1 MFCSIVREV
10 VEMAKK
16 KFKQA
21 EVNIGMVG
29 HVDHGKTTLT
39 KALTGIWA
47 DTHSEEL
54 RRGITIKIGFADA
67 EIRKC
72 PSCGKY
78 STSPKCPYCG
88 AETEFERRVSFID
101 APGHEAL
108 MTTMLAGA
116 SLMDGAILVI
126 AANEPCPKPQTR
138 EHLMALQIVGNRNII
153 IAQNKIELVDKE
165 RALENY
171 REIKEF
177 VKGTVAENAPIIPIS
192 ALHGANVDVLMKA
205 IEEVIPTRK
214 RDPRKSPRMLV
225 LRSFDVNK
233 PGTTPERLIGG
244 VLGGSIIQGKL
255 KVGDEIEIRPGIPY
269 EEHGRIRYEPITTE
283 IVSLQAG
290 GKFVDEA
297 FPGGLVGVGTKLDP
311 YLTKGDLMAG
321 NVVGKPG
328 KLPPVWNELR
338 LEVHLLDRVVGTEEE
353 LKVEPIKRREMLLL
367 NVGTAR
373 TVGLVTNL
381 GKDEVEIKLQIPICA
396 EPGDRVAI
404 SRQVGSR
411 WRLIGYGLI
420 KG

>member
-1 MFCSIVREV
+1 
-10 VEMAKK
+10 MAKK

-177 VKGTVAENAPIIPIS
+177 VKGTVAENAPIIPTS

>member
-1 MFCSIVREV
+1 
-10 VEMAKK
+10 MAKK

>member
-1 MFCSIVREV
+1 
-10 VEMAKK
+10 MAKK
-16 KFKQA
+16 KEFRQA

-39 KALTGIWA
+39 RALTGIWT
-47 DTHSEEL
+47 DTHSEEM

-72 PSCGKY
+72 PSCGRY
-78 STSPKCPYCG
+78 SNSPVCPYCG

-116 SLMDGAILVI
+116 SLMDGAVLVI
-126 AANEPCPKPQTR
+126 AANEGVMPQTR
-138 EHLMALQIVGNRNII
+138 EHLMALQIVGNRNVV
-153 IAQNKIELVDKE
+153 IALNKIELVE
-165 RALENY
+165 RETILQRY

-177 VKGTVAENAPIIPIS
+177 ISGTVAENAPIIPIS
-192 ALHGANVDVLMKA
+192 ALHGANVDVLLSA
-205 IEEVIPTRK
+205 IEEIIPTPKHDLRK
-214 RDPRKSPRMLV
+214 APKMLV

-233 PGTTPERLIGG
+233 PGTPPEKLIGG
-244 VLGGSIIQGKL
+244 VIGGSIVQGKL
-255 KVGDEIEIRPGIPY
+255 KVGDEIEIRPGVPY
-269 EEHGRIRYEPITTE
+269 EDHGRIKYEPITTE

-290 GKFVDEA
+290 GRFVDKA
-297 FPGGLVGVGTKLDP
+297 YPGGLVGVGTTLDP
-311 YLTKGDLMAG
+311 FLTKGDLMAG

-328 KLPPVWNELR
+328 KLPPVRGDLR
-338 LEVHLLDRVVGTEEE
+338 IEVHLLDRVVGTEEE
-353 LKVEPIKRREMLLL
+353 LRVDPIKKREVLLL

-373 TVGLVTNL
+373 TMGLVTGL
-381 GKDEVEIKLQIPICA
+381 GKDEVEMKLQIPICA
-396 EPGDRVAI
+396 ENGDRVAI

-420 KG
+420 RD

>member
-1 MFCSIVREV
+1 
-10 VEMAKK
+10 MAKK

-214 RDPRKSPRMLV
+214 RNPRKSPRMLV

-338 LEVHLLDRVVGTEEE
+338 LDVHLLDRVVGTEEE

>member
-1 MFCSIVREV
+1 
-10 VEMAKK
+10 MAR

-39 KALTGIWA
+39 KALTGIWT

-72 PSCGKY
+72 PKCGRY
-78 STSPKCPYCG
+78 STSPVCPYCG

-116 SLMDGAILVI
+116 SLMDGAVLVI
-126 AANEPCPKPQTR
+126 AANEGVMPQTR
-138 EHLMALQIVGNRNII
+138 EHLMALQIVGNRNIV
-153 IAQNKIELVDKE
+153 IALNKIELVD
-165 RALENY
+165 
-171 REIKEF
+171 RETVMKRYEEVKEF
-177 VKGTVAENAPIIPIS
+177 ITGTVAENAPIIPIS
-192 ALHGANVDVLMKA
+192 ALHGANVDVLLAA
-205 IEEVIPTRK
+205 IEKFIPTPE
-214 RDPRKSPRMLV
+214 RDPNKPPKMLV

-233 PGTTPERLIGG
+233 PGTPPEKLIGG
-244 VLGGSIIQGKL
+244 VIGGSIVQGKL
-255 KVGDEIEIRPGIPY
+255 KVGDEIEIRPGVPY
-269 EEHGRIRYEPITTE
+269 EEHGRIKYEPITTE

-290 GKFVDEA
+290 GRFVEEA
-297 FPGGLVGVGTKLDP
+297 YPGGLVGVGTKLDP

-328 KLPPVWNELR
+328 KLPPVWEELR
-338 LEVHLLDRVVGTEEE
+338 LEVHLLERVVGTEEE
-353 LKVEPIKRREMLLL
+353 LRVEPIKRKEVLLL

-373 TVGLVTNL
+373 TMGLVTGL
-381 GKDEVEIKLQIPICA
+381 GKDEIELKLQIPVCA
-396 EPGDRVAI
+396 EVGDRVAI

-411 WRLIGYGLI
+411 WRLIGYGFI
-420 KG
+420 KE

>member
-1 MFCSIVREV
+1 MS
-10 VEMAKK
+10 KK

-39 KALTGIWA
+39 RALTGIWT

-72 PSCGKY
+72 PNCGKY
-78 STSPKCPYCG
+78 STSPVCPYCG
-88 AETEFERRVSFID
+88 HETEFERRVSFID
-101 APGHEAL
+101 SPGHEAL

-126 AANEPCPKPQTR
+126 AANEPCPKPQTK
-138 EHLMALQIVGNRNII
+138 EHLMALQIIGNRNII
-153 IAQNKIELVDKE
+153 IVQNKIELVTKE
-165 RALENY
+165 QVLENY
-171 REIKEF
+171 KQIKEF

-192 ALHGANVDVLMKA
+192 ALHGANIDILIKA
-205 IEEVIPTRK
+205 IEDFIPTPE
-214 RDPRKSPRMLV
+214 RDPNKPPKMLV

-233 PGTTPERLIGG
+233 PGTPPEKLVGG
-244 VLGGSIIQGKL
+244 VIGGSIIQGKL
-255 KVGDEIEIRPGIPY
+255 RVGDEIEIRPGVPY
-269 EEHGRIRYEPITTE
+269 EEHGRIRYEPIVTE

-290 GKFVDEA
+290 GRFVDEA
-297 FPGGLVGVGTKLDP
+297 YPGGLVGIGTKLDP
-311 YLTKGDLMAG
+311 FLTKNDLMAG

-328 KLPPVWNELR
+328 KLPPVWDTLR
-338 LEVHLLDRVVGTEEE
+338 IEVHLLDRVVGTEEE
-353 LKVEPIKRREMLLL
+353 LKVEPIKKREVLLL

-373 TVGLVTNL
+373 TMGLVTGL
-381 GKDEVEIKLQIPICA
+381 GKDEIELKLQIPICA
-396 EPGDRVAI
+396 EVGERVAI

-420 KG
+420 KE

>member
-1 MFCSIVREV
+1 
-10 VEMAKK
+10 MAKK
-16 KFKQA
+16 KEFMQA

-72 PSCGKY
+72 PACGRY

-126 AANEPCPKPQTR
+126 AANEGIMPQTR

-153 IAQNKIELVDKE
+153 IAQNKIELVSKE
-165 RALENY
+165 KAIENY

-177 VKGTVAENAPIIPIS
+177 IKGTVAENAPIIPIS
-192 ALHGANVDVLMKA
+192 ALHGANVDVLTKA
-205 IEEVIPTRK
+205 IEEFIPTPK
-214 RDPRKSPRMLV
+214 RDPNKSPRMLV

-233 PGTTPERLIGG
+233 PGTKPEKLIGG
-244 VLGGSIIQGKL
+244 VLGGSIVQGKL
-255 KVGDEIEIRPGIPY
+255 SMGDEIEIRPGVPY
-269 EEHGRIRYEPITTE
+269 EDHGRIKYEPITTE

-290 GKFVDEA
+290 GRFVEEA
-297 FPGGLVGVGTKLDP
+297 YPGGLVGVGTKLDP

-321 NVVGKPG
+321 NVVGRPG
-328 KLPPVWNELR
+328 ELPPVWEDIR
-338 LEVHLLDRVVGTEEE
+338 LEVHLLERVVGTEEE
-353 LKVEPIKRREMLLL
+353 LRVEPIKRREMLLL

-381 GKDEVEIKLQIPICA
+381 ARGEVEIKLQIPICA

-420 KG
+420 KE

>member
-1 MFCSIVREV
+1 MS
-10 VEMAKK
+10 KK

-39 KALTGIWA
+39 RALTGIWT

-72 PSCGKY
+72 PDCGKY
-78 STSPKCPYCG
+78 STSPVCPYCG
-88 AETEFERRVSFID
+88 HETDFERRVSFID
-101 APGHEAL
+101 SPGHEAL

-126 AANEPCPKPQTR
+126 AANEPCPKPQTK
-138 EHLMALQIVGNRNII
+138 EHLMALQIIGNRNIVI
-153 IAQNKIELVDKE
+153 VQNKIELVTKE
-165 RALENY
+165 QVLENY
-171 REIKEF
+171 RQIKEF

-192 ALHGANVDVLMKA
+192 ALHGANIDVLIRA
-205 IEEVIPTRK
+205 IEDFIPTPE
-214 RDPRKSPRMLV
+214 RDPNKPPKMLV

-233 PGTTPERLIGG
+233 PGTPPEKIVGG
-244 VLGGSIIQGKL
+244 VIGGSIIQGRL
-255 KVGDEIEIRPGIPY
+255 RVGDEIEIRPGVPY
-269 EEHGRIRYEPITTE
+269 EEHGRIRYEPIVTE

-290 GKFVDEA
+290 GRFVDEA
-297 FPGGLVGVGTKLDP
+297 HPGGLVGVGTKLDP
-311 YLTKGDLMAG
+311 FLTKNDLMAG

-328 KLPPVWNELR
+328 KLPPVWDTLR
-338 LEVHLLDRVVGTEEE
+338 VESHLLDRVVGTEEE
-353 LKVEPIKRREMLLL
+353 LKVEPIKKREVLLL

-373 TVGLVTNL
+373 TMGLVTGL
-381 GKDEVEIKLQIPICA
+381 GKDEIELKLQIPVCA
-396 EPGDRVAI
+396 EVGERVAI

>member
-1 MFCSIVREV
+1 MS
-10 VEMAKK
+10 KK

-39 KALTGIWA
+39 RALTGIWT

-72 PSCGKY
+72 PNCEKY
-78 STSPKCPYCG
+78 STSPVCPYCG
-88 AETEFERRVSFID
+88 HETEFERRVSFID
-101 APGHEAL
+101 SPGHEAL

-126 AANEPCPKPQTR
+126 AANEPCPKPQTK
-138 EHLMALQIVGNRNII
+138 EHLMALQIIGNRNII
-153 IAQNKIELVDKE
+153 IVQNKIELVTKE
-165 RALENY
+165 QVLENY
-171 REIKEF
+171 KQIKEF

-192 ALHGANVDVLMKA
+192 ALHGANIDILIKA
-205 IEEVIPTRK
+205 IEDFIPTPE
-214 RDPRKSPRMLV
+214 RDPNKPPKMLV

-233 PGTTPERLIGG
+233 PGTPPEKLVGG
-244 VLGGSIIQGKL
+244 VIGGSIIQGKL
-255 KVGDEIEIRPGIPY
+255 RVGDEIEIRPGVPY
-269 EEHGRIRYEPITTE
+269 EEHGRIRYEPIVTE

-290 GKFVDEA
+290 GRFVDEA
-297 FPGGLVGVGTKLDP
+297 YPGGLVGVGTKLDP
-311 YLTKGDLMAG
+311 FLTKNDLMAG

-328 KLPPVWNELR
+328 KLPPMWDTLR
-338 LEVHLLDRVVGTEEE
+338 IEVHLLDRVVGTEEE
-353 LKVEPIKRREMLLL
+353 LKVEPIKKREVLLL

-373 TVGLVTNL
+373 TMGLVTGL
-381 GKDEVEIKLQIPICA
+381 GKDEIELKLQIPICA
-396 EPGDRVAI
+396 EVGERVAI

-420 KG
+420 KE

>member
-1 MFCSIVREV
+1 
-10 VEMAKK
+10 MAKK
-16 KFKQA
+16 KEFRQA

-39 KALTGIWA
+39 KALTGIWT

-72 PSCGKY
+72 PSCGRY
-78 STSPKCPYCG
+78 SNSPVCPYCG

-116 SLMDGAILVI
+116 SLMDGAVLVI
-126 AANEPCPKPQTR
+126 AANEGVMPQTR
-138 EHLMALQIVGNRNII
+138 EHLMALQIVGNRNIV
-153 IAQNKIELVDKE
+153 IALNKIELVDREKVIE
-165 RALENY
+165 RY
-171 REIKEF
+171 HEIKEF

-192 ALHGANVDVLMKA
+192 ALHGANVDVLLHA
-205 IEEVIPTRK
+205 IEEFIPTPEHDLNK
-214 RDPRKSPRMLV
+214 PPKMLV

-233 PGTTPERLIGG
+233 PGTKPEKLVGG
-244 VLGGSIIQGKL
+244 VIGGSIIQGKL
-255 KVGDEIEIRPGIPY
+255 KVGDEIEIRPGVPY
-269 EEHGRIRYEPITTE
+269 EDHGRIKYEPITTE

-290 GKFVDEA
+290 GRFVDEA
-297 FPGGLVGVGTKLDP
+297 YPGGLVGVGTKLDP
-311 YLTKGDLMAG
+311 FLTKGDLMAG

-328 KLPPVWNELR
+328 QLPPVWDDIT
-338 LEVHLLDRVVGTEEE
+338 LEVHLLERVVGTEEE
-353 LKVEPIKRREMLLL
+353 LKVEPIKRREVLLL

-373 TVGLVTNL
+373 TMGLVTGL
-381 GKDEVEIKLQIPICA
+381 GKDEVELKLQIPVCA
-396 EPGDRVAI
+396 EVGDRVAI

-411 WRLIGYGLI
+411 WRLIGYGFI
-420 KG
+420 RE

>member
-1 MFCSIVREV
+1 MT
-10 VEMAKK
+10 KK
-16 KFKQA
+16 KLGQA

-39 KALTGIWA
+39 RALTGIWT

-72 PSCGKY
+72 PQCGKY
-78 STSPKCPYCG
+78 SNSPVCPYCG
-88 AETEFERRVSFID
+88 TETRFERRVSFID

-116 SLMDGAILVI
+116 ALMDGAILVI
-126 AANEPCPKPQTR
+126 AANEGVMPQTR

-153 IAQNKIELVDKE
+153 ITLNKIELVSKE
-165 RALENY
+165 KAIQRY
-171 REIKEF
+171 HEIKEF

-192 ALHGANVDVLMKA
+192 ALHGSNVDILLAA
-205 IEEVIPTRK
+205 IEEFIPTPK
-214 RDPRKSPRMLV
+214 RDARKAPKMLV

-233 PGTTPERLIGG
+233 PGTSPEKLVGG
-244 VLGGSIIQGKL
+244 VIGGSIIQGKL
-255 KVGDEIEIRPGIPY
+255 TVGEEIEIRPGVPY
-269 EEHGRIRYEPITTE
+269 EEHGRIKYEPITTE

-290 GKFVDEA
+290 GRFVNEA
-297 FPGGLVGVGTKLDP
+297 YPGGLVGVGTKLDP
-311 YLTKGDLMAG
+311 FLTKGDLMAG
-321 NVVGKPG
+321 NVVGRPG
-328 KLPPVWNELR
+328 HLPPVWGDLR
-338 LEVHLLDRVVGTEEE
+338 LEVHLLERVVGTEEE
-353 LKVEPIKRREMLLL
+353 LKVEPIKRREVLLL

-373 TVGLVTNL
+373 TMGLVTGL
-381 GKDEVEIKLQIPICA
+381 GKDEIELKLQLPICA

-411 WRLIGYGLI
+411 WRLIGYGFI
-420 KG
+420 KE

>member
-1 MFCSIVREV
+1 
-10 VEMAKK
+10 MAKK

-214 RDPRKSPRMLV
+214 RNPRKSPRMLV

>member
-1 MFCSIVREV
+1 MSEER
-10 VEMAKK
+10 KT
-16 KFKQA
+16 KQA

-39 KALTGIWA
+39 KALTGVWT

-72 PSCGKY
+72 PNCGRY
-78 STSPKCPYCG
+78 STSPVCPYCG
-88 AETEFERRVSFID
+88 HETEFVRRVSFID

-126 AANEPCPKPQTR
+126 AANEPCPRPQTR
-138 EHLMALQIVGNRNII
+138 EHLMALQIIGQKNII
-153 IAQNKIELVDKE
+153 IAQNKIELVDREK
-165 RALENY
+165 ALENY
-171 REIKEF
+171 RQIKEF
-177 VKGTVAENAPIIPIS
+177 IKGTVAENAPIIPIS
-192 ALHGANVDVLMKA
+192 ALHGANIDVLVKA
-205 IEEVIPTRK
+205 IEDFIPTPK
-214 RDPRKSPRMLV
+214 RDPNKPSKMLV

-233 PGTTPERLIGG
+233 PGTPPEKLVGG
-244 VLGGSIIQGKL
+244 VLGGSIVQGKL
-255 KVGDEIEIRPGIPY
+255 KVGDEIEIRPGVPY
-269 EEHGRIRYEPITTE
+269 EEHGRIKYEPITTE

-290 GKFVDEA
+290 GKFVEEA
-297 FPGGLVGVGTKLDP
+297 YPGGLVGVGTKLDP

-328 KLPPVWNELR
+328 KLPPVWEELR
-338 LEVHLLDRVVGTEEE
+338 LEVHLLERVVGTEQE
-353 LKVEPIKRREMLLL
+353 LKVEPIKRKEVLLL

-373 TVGLVTNL
+373 TMGLVTGL
-381 GKDEVEIKLQIPICA
+381 GKDEIELKLQIPVCA

-404 SRQVGSR
+404 SRQIGSR
-411 WRLIGYGLI
+411 WRLIGYGFI
-420 KG
+420 RE